1 MPGWL
6 AEMSSFSV
14 FLTIAAIGFLFLL
27 ASLFFGEVFGHFG
40 DVHFEHGGP
49 GFFSVR
55 IMSVFITAFGG
66 FGAVATESGLSTLPA
81 SGVGLASGTFF
92 AFLIYAF
99 ARFLYGQQASTDVR
113 TSDLVGRSARVV
125 VAIPTG
131 DVGQV
136 RCRIGEE
143 LVDKSARWAS
153 SSISNEEAANSPSQS
168 RSGPEYVSSRNNACE
183 IMKRE

>member
-1 MPGWL
+1 
-6 AEMSSFSV
+6 MSGFSV

-27 ASLFFGEVFGHFG
+27 VSLFFGEIFGHFG

-49 GFFSVR
+49 GFFSVL

-81 SGVGLASGTFF
+81 SGVGLASGKFF

-99 ARFLYGQQASTDVR
+99 ARFLYGQQAPTDVR

-136 RCRIGEE
+136 AVGSERNWWTKLRGGLRRVSTTKRLRIP
-143 LVDKSARWAS
+143 R
-153 SSISNEEAANSPSQS
+153 ANLEVG
-168 RSGPEYVSSRNNACE
+168 RSTFHRATTRA
-183 IMKRE
+183 K